1 MSSSVKFTLNHEQD
15 TQRFAQILSGHVH
28 SGIIYL
34 IGDLGAGK
42 TTFTRYF
49 LQKLGH
55 QGAVKSPTYTLVE
68 PYTIQGKEIFHFDLY
83 RLNDPYELELMGI
96 RDYLETPD
104 ALFLFEWP
112 LKGGDEIPK
121 PDIVID
127 IQKSEDELTRFVTLT
142 TESEALSQTLQ
153 EQLNGA

>member
-55 QGAVKSPTYTLVE
+55 QGAVKSPTHTLVE
-68 PYTIQGKEIFHFDLY
+68 RYTIQGKEIFHFDL
-83 RLNDPYELELMGI
+83 
-96 RDYLETPD
+96 
-104 ALFLFEWP
+104 
-112 LKGGDEIPK
+112 
-121 PDIVID
+121 
-127 IQKSEDELTRFVTLT
+127 
-142 TESEALSQTLQ
+142 
-153 EQLNGA
+153 